1 MDKDGISVDGILV
14 GGELDFRDFDL
25 VVQNILDPRN

>member
-25 VVQNILDPRN
+25 VVQILDPRN